1 MNNIYRDKV
10 ELLLRI
16 MPLVMEEE
24 CFAVHG
30 GTAINLFVKELPR
43 LSVDIDLTYIPLED
57 RNSSLQHINDALMR
71 IATRVK
77 QSLKGVNIIPRLDIS
92 KLTCEY
98 HGRQIKI
105 EVNQT
110 KRGIVVSEA
119 QMMPLCDKAQD
130 EFQLYT
136 EARIVP
142 MTQLYG
148 GKIAAALSRQ
158 HPRDL
163 FDVAQMNISIEEA
176 KLGLIFCLLGSDRP
190 LHESFAPNLIDQREA
205 MENQFV
211 GMSDIPFG
219 YDEFEQTRS
228 QLIEDVKAIMN
239 DDDKKF
245 LVGFELAEP
254 DWTLVPYAEFAE
266 YPSVKW
272 KLMNLQKLKK
282 NNPDKLKSEAERL
295 KDIFEQ

>member
-1 MNNIYRDKV
+1 M
-10 ELLLRI
+10 
-16 MPLVMEEE
+16 
-24 CFAVHG
+24 
-30 GTAINLFVKELPR
+30 
-43 LSVDIDLTYIPLED
+43 
-57 RNSSLQHINDALMR
+57 
-71 IATRVK
+71 
-77 QSLKGVNIIPRLDIS
+77 
-92 KLTCEY
+92 
-98 HGRQIKI
+98 
-105 EVNQT
+105 
-110 KRGIVVSEA
+110 
-119 QMMPLCDKAQD
+119 
-130 EFQLYT
+130 
-136 EARIVP
+136 
-142 MTQLYG
+142 
-148 GKIAAALSRQ
+148 
-158 HPRDL
+158 
-163 FDVAQMNISIEEA
+163 
-176 KLGLIFCLLGSDRP
+176 LGLIFCLLGSDRP

-272 KLMNLQKLKK
+272 KSMNLQKLKK
-282 NNPDKLKSEAERL
+282 NNPDKLKFEAERL